1 VTLEDKV
8 HAFRLRLFRRAEELG
23 NISAACREAGISR
36 SLYYQLRGRFER
48 YGSDGLH
55 PKHRQGRPG
64 RPPLLDAQIE
74 RRILAEALA
83 AREGFYSKD
92 NVLVTMRAQNAVVLI
107 HWPTR
112 RIVWSWGHGELVGPH
127 DGNVLPNGNILIFD
141 NGNEKRRSRVVELDP
156 LAKEIVWE
164 YKGHDFFSK
173 NAAAR
178 SASQRVCSSEKIA

>member
-1 VTLEDKV
+1 MTLEDKV
-8 HAFRLRLFRRAEELG
+8 HAFRLRLFRRAEELR

-83 AREGFYSKD
+83 QPGWGPQRISDQLAMRGIHVAASTVYRTRDLAKADIFEYIEMFY
-92 NVLVTMRAQNAVVLI
+92 NR
-107 HWPTR
+107 TR
-112 RIVWSWGHGELVGPH
+112 RHSHLGGVSPEA
-127 DGNVLPNGNILIFD
+127 F
-141 NGNEKRRSRVVELDP
+141 E
-156 LAKEIVWE
+156 
-164 YKGHDFFSK
+164 
-173 NAAAR
+173 AA
-178 SASQRVCSSEKIA
+178 SNCSL